1 MVGGLL
7 PRRIVLQLQ
16 KANKLN
22 CLLMLCPSQL
32 NSLICAAKVLNQAR
46 KKLRHHSVA
55 VQMSI
60 GLEEDFQ
67 GLVDYC
73 SAGNHFMFL
82 SYARFEF
89 IYTKK
94 IKFKGFH
101 TNDLQQ
107 SLLEKG
113 EVAS

>member
-55 VQMSI
+55 VQMLI
-60 GLEEDFQ
+60 F
-67 GLVDYC
+67 
-73 SAGNHFMFL
+73 
-82 SYARFEF
+82 F
-89 IYTKK
+89 IALA
-94 IKFKGFH
+94 GFH